1 MIRVKCLMLIVL
13 YFFLTGCGAMVLLG
27 IGAAT
32 GVAGYKY
39 YKGAL
44 NVIFQAPYME
54 TWNAS
59 LEALKQMDIKVKR
72 ADHTLAKG
80 KIEGKDIDQESVT
93 ISVKY
98 KSEKETE
105 VVIRVGFLGN
115 KDASM
120 AIKEKIRRVLFK
132 E

>member
-1 MIRVKCLMLIVL
+1 MNKAKCLMSIVL
-13 YFFLTGCGAMVLLG
+13 CFLLAGCAALVVFGAG
-27 IGAAT
+27 TAT
-32 GVAGYKY
+32 GVVGYKY
-39 YKGAL
+39 YKGTL

-59 LEALKQMDIKVKR
+59 LEALKQMDTKVER
-72 ADHTLAKG
+72 SDHSLVKGEIQAKNTEQ
-80 KIEGKDIDQESVT
+80 KSVT

-105 VVIRVGFLGN
+105 VVIRVGFLGD

-120 AIKEKIRRVLFK
+120 AIKERIRKVLF
-132 E
+132 EE

>member
-1 MIRVKCLMLIVL
+1 MNKAKCLMSIVL
-13 YFFLTGCGAMVLLG
+13 CFLLAGCAALVVFGAG
-27 IGAAT
+27 TAT

-39 YKGAL
+39 YKGTL

-59 LEALKQMDIKVKR
+59 LEALKQMDIKVER
-72 ADHTLAKG
+72 SDHSLVKG
-80 KIEGKDIDQESVT
+80 KIQAKNTDQESVT

-105 VVIRVGFLGN
+105 IVIRVGFWGD
-115 KDASM
+115 KDVSM
-120 AIKEKIRRVLFK
+120 AIKERIRKVLF
-132 E
+132 EE

>member
-1 MIRVKCLMLIVL
+1 MLVVL
-13 YFFLTGCGAMVLLG
+13 YFLLTGCGAVVLFG
-27 IGAAT
+27 AGAAS
-32 GVAGYKY
+32 GVVGYKY
-39 YKGAL
+39 YKGTL

-59 LEALKQMDIKVKR
+59 LEALKQMDIKVER
-72 ADHTLAKG
+72 SDHTLVKG
-80 KIEGKDIDQESVT
+80 KIQAKNTDQESVT

-105 VVIRVGFLGN
+105 VVIRVGLLGD

-120 AIKEKIRRVLFK
+120 TIKERIRKVLF
-132 E
+132 EE

>member
-80 KIEGKDIDQESVT
+80 EIQAKNTDQKPVT

-98 KSEKETE
+98 KTEKETE
-105 VVIRVGFLGN
+105 VVIRVGPLGD

-120 AIKEKIRRVLFK
+120 AIKERIRKILF
-132 E
+132 EE